1 MRNRVSFAQARDK
14 VRADVEETIENAPSF
29 EEVTRE
35 IATIILVYLALALA
49 AELLTRG
56 LALG

>member
-1 MRNRVSFAQARDK
+1 MRNPVSFAQHATRSGLTSRSRSK
-14 VRADVEETIENAPSF
+14 NAPSF

>member
-1 MRNRVSFAQARDK
+1 MRNPVSFAQARDK
-14 VRADVEETIENAPSF
+14 VRADVEEMIENAPSF
-29 EEVTRE
+29 EEVMRE

>member
-1 MRNRVSFAQARDK
+1 MRNPVSFAQARDK

-29 EEVTRE
+29 EEVMRE

>member
-1 MRNRVSFAQARDK
+1 MRNPVSFAQARDK

-35 IATIILVYLALALA
+35 IATIIVVYLALALA

>member
-1 MRNRVSFAQARDK
+1 MPLPPYP
-14 VRADVEETIENAPSF
+14 TWENLAVYF
-29 EEVTRE
+29 EEVMRE

>member
-29 EEVTRE
+29 EEVMRE